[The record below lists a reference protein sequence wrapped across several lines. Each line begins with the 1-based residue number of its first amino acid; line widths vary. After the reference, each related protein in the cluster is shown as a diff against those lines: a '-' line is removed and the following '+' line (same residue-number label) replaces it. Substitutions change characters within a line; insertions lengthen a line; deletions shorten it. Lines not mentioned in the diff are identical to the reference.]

1 MDKWDIALAKNTTIA
16 EHVSF
21 QIRVEAFNVFNHPI
35 FGSPSSSSFGG
46 TSGIDNNIGDTQFGT
61 VNADHEPRILQMGG
75 KIRF

>member
-16 EHVSF
+16 EHVNF

-35 FGSPSSSSFGG
+35 FGNPSSSGVGG
-46 TSGIDNNIGDTQFGT
+46 TSGIDNNIGDAAFGT